1 MVVNPR
7 QQHPQHVRA
16 LMMLLLANL
25 FWGLS
30 FPTIKGLVLMHE
42 AIVPG
47 SSSSFITAMTVT
59 PRFVLAALVM
69 LVWQARKLGGLTRL
83 ELRQGIELGL
93 FTSLGTIFQNNGL
106 QSTSASTSAF
116 LTQLY
121 AILIPVWVAL
131 RQRKSPGGRVWISGL
146 LVLAG
151 VAILGRF
158 DWRTLSFGRGEWMTL
173 VCSVFYAGQIL
184 CLEQK
189 EFAANDALR
198 ITTVM
203 FVTEA
208 LVFSGLLTL
217 TMPNLGAVVALCS
230 APAWAGLTL
239 VLTLTCTLAAFVI
252 MNCWQPKISAIE
264 AGLIYCVEPIFGSLF
279 ALWLPALFSLW
290 GGIAYANEVATW
302 SLLAGGGLI
311 TLANLLL
318 NMWPNKRA

>member
-1 MVVNPR
+1 
-7 QQHPQHVRA
+7 
-16 LMMLLLANL
+16 MLLLANL

-47 SSSSFITAMTVT
+47 SSTGFITAMTVT
-59 PRFVLAALVM
+59 PRYLLAALIM
-69 LVWQARKLGGLTRL
+69 LVWQARKLGALTRS
-83 ELRQGIELGL
+83 EMRQGIELGL

-131 RQRKSPGGRVWISGL
+131 RQWRNPGVRVWVSGL
-146 LVLAG
+146 LVLGG

-158 DWRTLSFGRGEWMTL
+158 DWRTLSFGRGEWETL
-173 VCSVFYAGQIL
+173 ACSVFFAGQIL
-184 CLEQK
+184 CLERK

-203 FVTEA
+203 FATEA
-208 LVFSGLLTL
+208 VIFSGLLVW
-217 TMPNLGAVVALCS
+217 TMPNADAVVALCS
-230 APAWAGLTL
+230 SPAWAGLTL
-239 VLTLTCTLAAFVI
+239 LLTGFCTLAAFII
-252 MNCWQPKISAIE
+252 MNRWQPKITAIE

-279 ALWLPALFSLW
+279 ALWLPALYSRW
-290 GGIAYANEVATW
+290 GGIDYANETATW
-302 SLLAGGGLI
+302 SLLIGGGLI

-318 NMWPNKRA
+318 NLWPVRRV